1 MDVAIFDSKK
11 IRFTVWAENVLLAL
25 KNEADVEAIIES
37 LEKAEHSFFYAKSLR
52 NKDLFMKTFE
62 IHYKQF
68 RIIFK
73 LQNTYMEVLYILNR
87 HVFPP
92 NGNPVYEAF

>member
-1 MDVAIFDSKK
+1 MDVAIFESKK

-25 KNEADVEAIIES
+25 KNEADVEAIIDR
-37 LEKAEHSFFYAKSLR
+37 LEQAEHNLFYAKSL
-52 NKDLFMKTFE
+52 KDKNLFMRVFE

-73 LQNTYMEVLYILNR
+73 LQNTYMEVLHILHR
-87 HVFPP
+87 EAFPP